1 MCKTSGNVFLGYL
14 GEWIFHIFPR
24 FYSIMWGAPSYILEV
39 SWIMLQY
46 SVQAICIILRW
57 SSFDK
62 KIGNSW
68 KLLLIVVT
76 ESFILNVMRLLDPT
90 LKHKDKFR
98 LQSDSLS
105 PSKKNC
111 DIFFNESPLKM
122 ITNAFYFIFI
132 SFSGYLIFFLTFWPS
147 RKNGLIRNIK
157 LISKFMISQPG

>member
-1 MCKTSGNVFLGYL
+1 
-14 GEWIFHIFPR
+14 
-24 FYSIMWGAPSYILEV
+24 
-39 SWIMLQY
+39 
-46 SVQAICIILRW
+46 
-57 SSFDK
+57 
-62 KIGNSW
+62 
-68 KLLLIVVT
+68 
-76 ESFILNVMRLLDPT
+76 MRLLDPT

-157 LISKFMISQPG
+157 LISKFMISQPGWQTITIHTLANILWMKGNQTMKFDQLKEYHKRNIFLQNSCRKWSRETSSRPLCFLKKLYIR

>member
-1 MCKTSGNVFLGYL
+1 MNFSHFPKVLLHHVRCPLIYFRSFMDHVTIFSTSHMHYL
-14 GEWIFHIFPR
+14 KMELFW
-24 FYSIMWGAPSYILEV
+24 
-39 SWIMLQY
+39 Q
-46 SVQAICIILRW
+46 
-57 SSFDK
+57 

-68 KLLLIVVT
+68 KLLLIAVT
-76 ESFILNVMRLLDPT
+76 ESFILNVMRLLDPI